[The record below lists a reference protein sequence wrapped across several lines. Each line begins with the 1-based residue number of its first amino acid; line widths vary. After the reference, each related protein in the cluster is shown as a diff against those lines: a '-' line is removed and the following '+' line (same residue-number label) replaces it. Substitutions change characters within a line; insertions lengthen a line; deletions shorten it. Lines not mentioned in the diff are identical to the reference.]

1 MLWHCVKSVR
11 IRSYSGPHF
20 LAFGLDTERYSVSLR
35 FQSEGGKIRT
45 RITANTELYT
55 FHAVRIYNFDKIR
68 SNRKQLKYNQF
79 RIKTTSWIIANKVIT
94 QYWKTFFLP
103 MNQFD
108 LSEVIVSA
116 TFVYCRTMVET
127 GWVVVLTCNYIR
139 IKTNIFL
146 FNRTFA
152 LQAPSLE
159 GLTFM
164 RVFRF
169 YWEIAM
175 KNIFPAYFL
184 SFSSD
189 CYRALISVIFSVKSF
204 TSLTTTVKEIPQPV
218 FCWLLTDLCVS
229 GCSKFTEM
237 KISGKIYKHKN

>member
-1 MLWHCVKSVR
+1 MW
-11 IRSYSGPHF
+11 
-20 LAFGLDTERYSVSLR
+20 
-35 FQSEGGKIRT
+35 
-45 RITANTELYT
+45 
-55 FHAVRIYNFDKIR
+55 IYNFEKIR

-94 QYWKTFFLP
+94 QFEWGHCFSNFRLLP
-103 MNQFD
+103 ND
-108 LSEVIVSA
+108 GWN
-116 TFVYCRTMVET
+116 

-139 IKTNIFL
+139 IKANIFL

-152 LQAPSLE
+152 LQVPSLE

-175 KNIFPAYFL
+175 KNIFPACFL

-204 TSLTTTVKEIPQPV
+204 TSLSTAVKEIPQSV

-229 GCSKFTEM
+229 GCSKFIEM